1 VPPTTVPD
9 TGAVSL
15 WCGVKQTLDA
25 NCTVCHNEQKTAGA
39 PMALKQ
45 YADLQVAA
53 ISDPTKKVYQVVG
66 TRVHD
71 TVKPMPPQQKLT
83 VAQLNGIDTWVAA
96 GAPPGA
102 DPTCAGVTPTP
113 ATGPAEDTWP
123 TNCDGTMEIRSHAT
137 GSAEPFSVPP
147 GQEIHPQVSV
157 PAPWGSEAV
166 QAIAFRSLTDN
177 PKVLHH
183 WILNGPSGEFLTGW
197 APGKQ
202 VISAMGTDVGMHMAG
217 GTLRLDMHYNNLSGT
232 AAELDKSGVEVCWV
246 KKANFRKNTAAV
258 YQRFSQFLI
267 NIPAKTKGFDVTGN
281 CTIAGA
287 GATLITASPH
297 AHTTARHMKFTV
309 KKASGEMIVM
319 HDAPFAFSE
328 QQSYTLDKPIV
339 LAAGDVVT
347 TTCTFDNDT
356 NRAITFGEDTGNE
369 MCFNFA
375 VYYPM
380 GALSCS
386 GGGFGGR

>member
-1 VPPTTVPD
+1 
-9 TGAVSL
+9 
-15 WCGVKQTLDA
+15 
-25 NCTVCHNEQKTAGA
+25 
-39 PMALKQ
+39 MALKK
-45 YADLQVAA
+45 YEDLQVAA
-53 ISDPTKKVYQVVG
+53 ISDPTKKVFQVVG
-66 TRVHD
+66 VRVHD

-83 VAQLNGIDTWVAA
+83 AAQLDGIDKWVAA

-113 ATGPAEDTWP
+113 STTAEDTWP
-123 TNCDGTMEIRSHAT
+123 TNCDGTAEIRSHAT
-137 GSAEPFSVPP
+137 NGTEGYAVPA
-147 GQEIHPQVSV
+147 GQEVHPQIAE
-157 PAPWGSEAV
+157 PAPWGNEDV

-202 VISAMGTDVGMHMAG
+202 VITAMGPDVGMHMAG
-217 GTLRLDMHYNNLSGT
+217 GNLRLDMHYNNLQGT
-232 AAELDKSGVEVCWV
+232 AAEKDNSGVEVCWV
-246 KKANFRKNTAAV
+246 KKANFRKNTASV
-258 YQRFSQFLI
+258 FQRFSQFII
-267 NIPAKTKGFDVTGN
+267 NIPAKTKNFDVTGT
-281 CTIAGA
+281 CTVAGA
-287 GATLITASPH
+287 GATVITASPH

-309 KKASGEMIVM
+309 KRANGEMITM
-319 HDAPFAFSE
+319 HDGAFDFGE
-328 QQSYTLDKPIV
+328 QQSYTLEKPVV

-356 NRAITFGEDTGNE
+356 NRAITFGENTGNE

-386 GGGFGGR
+386 GGGFGGF